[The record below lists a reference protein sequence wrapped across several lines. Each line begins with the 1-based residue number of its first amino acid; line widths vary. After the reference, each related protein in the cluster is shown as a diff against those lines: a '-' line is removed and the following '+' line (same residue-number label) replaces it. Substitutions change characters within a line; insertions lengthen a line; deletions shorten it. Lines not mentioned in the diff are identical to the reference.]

1 MPNFYSQ
8 ALVLSVLIIS
18 SHGYPLI
25 EKGGMVMRTRSVT
38 SIRVAKY
45 GYILM
50 SVLFCV
56 AGILMLLKPD
66 ISAQAIGLFAGL
78 SMIVF
83 GVIKLIG
90 YYSKDLFR
98 LAFQYDLQFGIL
110 LIILGFVT
118 IFNPGDVMSFVS
130 ITGGVCVIINSL
142 FKIGISLEA
151 KKFGIREWWITALF
165 SCVAG
170 IVGILL
176 VGRPAEALNI
186 MVMIIGIAFLIEGLL
201 NISVA
206 LSLVKIVK
214 NQRPDLADLENY

>member
-1 MPNFYSQ
+1 M
-8 ALVLSVLIIS
+8 AEAAVGDGLVLRHRQDLPDCPIPFDLVAEDFPLPRVLR
-18 SHGYPLI
+18 
-25 EKGGMVMRTRSVT
+25 RTERGELQRAQT
-38 SIRVAKY
+38 
-45 GYILM
+45 GCLHNE
-50 SVLFCV
+50 LF
-56 AGILMLLKPD
+56 LLVGPD
-66 ISAQAIGLFAGL
+66 DGFRQ
-78 SMIVF
+78 
-83 GVIKLIG
+83 
-90 YYSKDLFR
+90 DL
-98 LAFQYDLQFGIL
+98 
-110 LIILGFVT
+110 
-118 IFNPGDVMSFVS
+118 
-130 ITGGVCVIINSL
+130 SL

>member
-1 MPNFYSQ
+1 MM
-8 ALVLSVLIIS
+8 
-18 SHGYPLI
+18 H
-25 EKGGMVMRTRSVT
+25 TRSVT

-50 SVLFCV
+50 SVLFCI
-56 AGILMLLKPD
+56 AGIFMMIKPD

-90 YYSKDLFR
+90 YFSKDLFR

-110 LIILGFVT
+110 LVILGVIT
-118 IFNPGDVMSFVS
+118 LFNPGDVMSFVS
-130 ITGGVCVIINSL
+130 ITGGVCVIINCL
-142 FKIGISLEA
+142 FKISISLEA
-151 KKFGIREWWITALF
+151 KKFGIREWWITVLF
-165 SCVAG
+165 SCAAG
-170 IVGILL
+170 IMGILL
-176 VGRPAEALNI
+176 VGRPAEAMNI
-186 MVMIIGIAFLIEGLL
+186 MVTITGMAFLLEGLL

-214 NQRPDLADLENY
+214 NQRSDLADMENY

>member
-1 MPNFYSQ
+1 M
-8 ALVLSVLIIS
+8 
-18 SHGYPLI
+18 H
-25 EKGGMVMRTRSVT
+25 TRSVT

-50 SVLFCV
+50 SVLFCI
-56 AGILMLLKPD
+56 AGIFMMIKPD

-90 YYSKDLFR
+90 YFSKDLFR

-110 LIILGFVT
+110 LVILGVIT
-118 IFNPGDVMSFVS
+118 LFNPGDVMSFVS
-130 ITGGVCVIINSL
+130 ITGGVCVIINCL
-142 FKIGISLEA
+142 FKISISLEA
-151 KKFGIREWWITALF
+151 KKFGIREWWITVLF
-165 SCVAG
+165 SCAAG
-170 IVGILL
+170 IMGILL
-176 VGRPAEALNI
+176 VGRPAEAMNI
-186 MVMIIGIAFLIEGLL
+186 MVTITGMAFLLEGLL

-214 NQRPDLADLENY
+214 NQRSDLADMENY

>member
-1 MPNFYSQ
+1 M
-8 ALVLSVLIIS
+8 
-18 SHGYPLI
+18 H
-25 EKGGMVMRTRSVT
+25 TRSVT

-50 SVLFCV
+50 SVMFCI
-56 AGILMLLKPD
+56 AGIFMMIKPD

-90 YYSKDLFR
+90 YFSKDLFR

-110 LIILGFVT
+110 LVILGVIT
-118 IFNPGDVMSFVS
+118 LFNPGDVMSFVS
-130 ITGGVCVIINSL
+130 ITGGVCVIINCL
-142 FKIGISLEA
+142 FKISISLEA

-165 SCVAG
+165 SCAAG
-170 IVGILL
+170 IMGILL
-176 VGRPAEALNI
+176 VGRPAEAMNI
-186 MVMIIGIAFLIEGLL
+186 MVTITGMAFLMEGLL

-214 NQRPDLADLENY
+214 NQRSDLADMENY

>member
-1 MPNFYSQ
+1 MMM
-8 ALVLSVLIIS
+8 
-18 SHGYPLI
+18 H
-25 EKGGMVMRTRSVT
+25 TRSVT

-50 SVLFCV
+50 SVLFCI
-56 AGILMLLKPD
+56 AGIFMMIKPD

-90 YYSKDLFR
+90 YFSKDLFR

-110 LIILGFVT
+110 LVILGVIT
-118 IFNPGDVMSFVS
+118 LFNPGDVMSFVS
-130 ITGGVCVIINSL
+130 ITGGVCVIINCL
-142 FKIGISLEA
+142 FKISISLEA
-151 KKFGIREWWITALF
+151 KKFGIREWWITVLF
-165 SCVAG
+165 SCAAG
-170 IVGILL
+170 IMGILL
-176 VGRPAEALNI
+176 VGRPAEAMNI
-186 MVMIIGIAFLIEGLL
+186 MVTITGMAFLLEGLL

-214 NQRPDLADLENY
+214 NQRSDLADMENY

>member
-8 ALVLSVLIIS
+8 ARGLSVLIIS
-18 SHGYPLI
+18 SHEYPLD
-25 EKGGMVMRTRSVT
+25 EKGGMMMHTRSVT

-50 SVLFCV
+50 SVLFCA
-56 AGILMLLKPD
+56 AGILMLFKPG
-66 ISAQAIGLFAGL
+66 ISSHAIGLFAGL

-90 YYSKDLFR
+90 YFSKDLFR

-110 LIILGFVT
+110 LLILGVIT

-130 ITGGVCVIINSL
+130 ITCGVCVIINSL
-142 FKIGISLEA
+142 FKIRISLEA
-151 KKFGIREWWITALF
+151 KKFGIREWWLTALF
-165 SCVAG
+165 SCIAG
-170 IVGILL
+170 IMGILL
-176 VGRPAEALNI
+176 VGRPAEAANI
-186 MVMIIGIAFLIEGLL
+186 MVMIIGTAFLIEGLL
-201 NISVA
+201 NLSVA

-214 NQRPDLADLENY
+214 NQRSELADLENY

>member
-1 MPNFYSQ
+1 MMM
-8 ALVLSVLIIS
+8 
-18 SHGYPLI
+18 H
-25 EKGGMVMRTRSVT
+25 TRSVT

-50 SVLFCV
+50 SVMFCI
-56 AGILMLLKPD
+56 AGIFMMIKPD

-90 YYSKDLFR
+90 YFSKDLFR

-110 LIILGFVT
+110 LVILGVIT
-118 IFNPGDVMSFVS
+118 LFNPGDVMSFVS
-130 ITGGVCVIINSL
+130 ITGGVCVIINCL

-165 SCVAG
+165 SCAAG
-170 IVGILL
+170 IMGILL
-176 VGRPAEALNI
+176 VGRPAEAMNI
-186 MVMIIGIAFLIEGLL
+186 MVTINGMAFLIEGIL

-214 NQRPDLADLENY
+214 NQRSDLADMENY

>member
-1 MPNFYSQ
+1 
-8 ALVLSVLIIS
+8 
-18 SHGYPLI
+18 
-25 EKGGMVMRTRSVT
+25 
-38 SIRVAKY
+38 
-45 GYILM
+45 M